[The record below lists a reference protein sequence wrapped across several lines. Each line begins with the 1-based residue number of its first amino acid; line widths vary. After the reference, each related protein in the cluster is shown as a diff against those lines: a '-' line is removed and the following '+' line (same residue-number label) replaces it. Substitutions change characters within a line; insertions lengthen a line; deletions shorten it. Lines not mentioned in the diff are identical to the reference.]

1 MKENNVFIRLAKI
14 LVAISAVMPMLIHG
28 NDKSSLDISSY
39 IYVLDIKINPKNTN
53 ELYAVVA
60 LTARAL
66 QTRPPARHERQ
77 KPREIPG
84 LVTFARRF

>member
-53 ELYAVVA
+53 ELYAA
-60 LTARAL
+60 
-66 QTRPPARHERQ
+66 
-77 KPREIPG
+77 
-84 LVTFARRF
+84 FARSGLYRSTDAGKSWKAINNGIEPSREN